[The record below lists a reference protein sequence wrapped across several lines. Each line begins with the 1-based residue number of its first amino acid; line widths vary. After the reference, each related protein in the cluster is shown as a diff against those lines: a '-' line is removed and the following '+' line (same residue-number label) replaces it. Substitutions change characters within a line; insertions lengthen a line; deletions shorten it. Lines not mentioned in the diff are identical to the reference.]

1 MFCVLCT
8 VPFFNP
14 PLDLFSKIFRLQG
27 DGLDDQRT
35 SPTPGSTPEPES
47 IPTPPSQGSGRSSS
61 QDDLLRKHSPSDMRK
76 RAQSQGKRTPSTN
89 ELSHKMLSVSKSI
102 DVLDHG
108 HHSHYHRDKHSR
120 GDREKRSDRHQK
132 HSSEELRVPNH
143 RSSRT
148 QFKRVQSGSSITN
161 PQKEIVNISNRS
173 LSPPANLGQDA
184 LNEYRRRSNT
194 SPPPPSGKPP
204 PLPNNV
210 KRLSGG
216 KATTLPNSRWSATS
230 FKSTDSASSEDSLT
244 ADVSRH
250 SKHHHQKHNGIEHT
264 YVNRANAVD
273 QQPQYFPQAYPAGD
287 KKGDGGPIY
296 INGSVQ
302 EKARSYQRNRPVNL
316 SSLSTERNPRPSMM
330 PSPPRDDTHPLDN
343 LVTEAYAQRKTSH
356 PLQNT
361 RGQAHTRSGTNLSS
375 YPWHT
380 AHAPQP
386 QRKSSAGP
394 LRSSKERRILT
405 ENPELLQAGHNLV
418 QKEIDEYHSHS
429 DLSSNSSTCI
439 RVPLSPTTHTLTVPD
454 DAGCETFV

>member
-1 MFCVLCT
+1 M
-8 VPFFNP
+8 
-14 PLDLFSKIFRLQG
+14 FSKIFRLQR
-27 DGLDDQRT
+27 DDLDDQRT
-35 SPTPGSTPEPES
+35 SPTPGSTPEPDGV
-47 IPTPPSQGSGRSSS
+47 PTPPSHGSGRSSS
-61 QDDLLRKHSPSDMRK
+61 QDDLLRKSPNDMRR
-76 RAQSQGKRTPSTN
+76 RAQSQGKRSPSTN
-89 ELSHKMLSVSKSI
+89 ELSHKMLSVSRSI

-108 HHSHYHRDKHSR
+108 HHNHNHIDKHSR
-120 GDREKRSDRHQK
+120 GERDKRSDKHPRH
-132 HSSEELRVPNH
+132 STDELRVPQPSHH

-161 PQKEIVNISNRS
+161 SQKEIVKIGNRS
-173 LSPPANLGQDA
+173 LSPPANLEQDA
-184 LNEYRRRSNT
+184 MDEYRRRSNT
-194 SPPPPSGKPP
+194 SPPPPTTKPP

-216 KATTLPNSRWSATS
+216 RSVTTHPNPRWSATS

-244 ADVSRH
+244 ADPPRH
-250 SKHHHQKHNGIEHT
+250 TKHRHQKHNGTEHI

-287 KKGDGGPIY
+287 KRGDGNPIY
-296 INGSVQ
+296 MNGSVQ
-302 EKARSYQRNRPVNL
+302 EKARSYQRNRPINL

-330 PSPPRDDTHPLDN
+330 PSPPRDDGHPLDN
-343 LVTEAYAQRKTSH
+343 LVTEAYAQRKSSH

-361 RGQAHTRSGTNLSS
+361 RGQGHSRSGTNLSS

-380 AHAPQP
+380 AHAPQQ
-386 QRKSSAGP
+386 QRKTSGP

-429 DLSSNSSTCI
+429 DVSSSTSS